1 MRQEA
6 KTMRAIVAWIVGL
19 GLIANGLTML
29 AIPDTWYDLVPGVA
43 QTGPRNPHFVRDIGA
58 PYLVAGAALVWFA
71 IDRAARPAALA
82 GAAFL
87 AIHALIHLWD
97 AAAGREHAHQL
108 LVDLP
113 TVFLP
118 PALAIWIAWSPG
130 SSARAKSL
138 VHMKETHHDQVASE
152 PLDRQVRAN
161 MEL

>member
-6 KTMRAIVAWIVGL
+6 RTMRRIVAWIVGL
-19 GLIANGLTML
+19 SLITNGLTML
-29 AIPDTWYDLVPGVA
+29 AVPDAWYVLVPGVP
-43 QTGPRNPHFVRDIGA
+43 QTGPLNPHFVRDIGTA
-58 PYLVAGAALVWFA
+58 YLIAGATLVWFA
-71 IDRAARPAALA
+71 IDRAAWPAAVA

-118 PALAIWIAWSPG
+118 PVLAIWIAWPPRFSRSPKG
-130 SSARAKSL
+130 DAK
-138 VHMKETHHDQVASE
+138 
-152 PLDRQVRAN
+152 
-161 MEL
+161 

>member
-1 MRQEA
+1 MIR
-6 KTMRAIVAWIVGL
+6 RIVAWIIGL

-29 AIPDTWYDLVPGVA
+29 AVPPAWYDLVPGVP
-43 QTGPRNPHFVRDIGA
+43 QTGPLNPHFVRDIGA
-58 PYLVAGAALVWFA
+58 AYLVAGATLVWFA
-71 IDRAARPAALA
+71 IDHVARPAAVP

-118 PALAIWIAWSPG
+118 PVLAVWIAWPPRFSRSPKG
-130 SSARAKSL
+130 DAK
-138 VHMKETHHDQVASE
+138 
-152 PLDRQVRAN
+152 
-161 MEL
+161 

>member
-1 MRQEA
+1 
-6 KTMRAIVAWIVGL
+6 
-19 GLIANGLTML
+19 
-29 AIPDTWYDLVPGVA
+29 
-43 QTGPRNPHFVRDIGA
+43 
-58 PYLVAGAALVWFA
+58 VWFA
-71 IDRAARPAALA
+71 IDRAARSAALA

-97 AAAGREHAHQL
+97 AAAGRGHAHQL

-118 PALAIWIAWSPG
+118 PALAIWIAWSPK

-138 VHMKETHHDQVASE
+138 APMKETHHDQMVSE